1 MKIWKAD
8 LYFERD
14 KNLGSISHAIKRN
27 QILSVTLG
35 QRPNLIS
42 VASPSTSSCW
52 EEGVKDVILINIR
65 CSSNFEAVSMF
76 IL

>member
-27 QILSVTLG
+27 QILSVTLS
-35 QRPNLIS
+35 QLPDLIF

-52 EEGVKDVILINIR
+52 EGRMKDVILINIR
-65 CSSNFEAVSMF
+65 CGSNFKADSMF